1 MATDGYHTLQEI
13 TELIQQDLIN
23 CDDFKAFTSWIC
35 CETYPDPD
43 EHERMMDAI
52 EKEWPTFTDDRQLGH
67 VPQCIWQDR
76 DEPHLYTTGA
86 STDDLKRSANDYT
99 KKFNKALQHTQARVQ
114 HHHHKKDKNGK
125 RKPLPACRA
134 QKKDECKHG
143 FPKTKLLTEKA
154 LVVCPGIAQKHG
166 LRVSGRR
173 SALGSIMPRRNCV
186 WINGTAPAFAVAF
199 GFNTD
204 VSPNDRLPIIKET
217 HEVSCIRGS
226 CVKANNTGEVA
237 RTESRA
243 QLNQDGYTGGYIV
256 KAAPVGACELR
267 KCMNRMEV
275 LRRQIAPKLTP
286 DDQTKAVVRTM
297 AKDLELNGVLRG
309 SPEVT
314 NLSVNMTKND
324 NLFQECIRTFLE
336 ASFPGGAFLDRL
348 EAETNGVGG
357 EIVRRIP
364 KSRGPTSKPGY
375 MSAPLV
381 DAYGFRGQDPRV
393 LFLCPFEFF
402 MCWDIQRVPEP
413 YRKDCNDWSTW
424 TQEGLEYY
432 DKNKHAYNLKLIPGK
447 HYKVTVKY

>member
-13 TELIQQDLIN
+13 AELIQQDLIK
-23 CDDFKAFTSWIC
+23 CDDFKDFTSWIC
-35 CETYPDPD
+35 CEAYPDPD

-52 EKEWPTFTDDRQLGH
+52 EKEWPTFTYDRQLGH
-67 VPQCIWQDR
+67 VPRCIWQDK
-76 DEPHLYTTGA
+76 DELHIYTEEA
-86 STDDLKRSANDYT
+86 SMDELKRSADNYA

-114 HHHHKKDKNGK
+114 HHHHKKDSNGK

-134 QKKDECKHG
+134 KKKDECKHG

-173 SALGSIMPRRNCV
+173 SALGSILPRRNCV

-204 VSPNDRLPIIKET
+204 VSPNDRLPITKKT
-217 HEVSCIRGS
+217 HEASCIRGS

-256 KAAPVGACELR
+256 KAAPVGAYELR

-275 LRRQIAPKLTP
+275 LRRHIAPKLTP
-286 DDQTKAVVRTM
+286 EDQSKAVVRSM

-309 SPEVT
+309 GPEF
-314 NLSVNMTKND
+314 
-324 NLFQECIRTFLE
+324 FQFECEHKKSRQ
-336 ASFPGGAFLDRL
+336 SFPGVHTHL
-348 EAETNGVGG
+348 
-357 EIVRRIP
+357 
-364 KSRGPTSKPGY
+364 
-375 MSAPLV
+375 
-381 DAYGFRGQDPRV
+381 Q
-393 LFLCPFEFF
+393 
-402 MCWDIQRVPEP
+402 
-413 YRKDCNDWSTW
+413 
-424 TQEGLEYY
+424 
-432 DKNKHAYNLKLIPGK
+432 
-447 HYKVTVKY
+447 

>member
-13 TELIQQDLIN
+13 AELIQQDLIK
-23 CDDFKAFTSWIC
+23 CDDFKDFTSWIC
-35 CETYPDPD
+35 CEAYPDPD

-52 EKEWPTFTDDRQLGH
+52 EKEWPTFTYDRQLGH
-67 VPQCIWQDR
+67 VPRCIWQDK
-76 DEPHLYTTGA
+76 DEPHIYTEEA
-86 STDDLKRSANDYT
+86 SMDELKRSADNYA

-114 HHHHKKDKNGK
+114 HHHHKKDSNGK

-134 QKKDECKHG
+134 KKKDECKHG

-173 SALGSIMPRRNCV
+173 SALGSILPRRNCV

-204 VSPNDRLPIIKET
+204 VSPNDRLPITEKT
-217 HEVSCIRGS
+217 HEASCIRES
-226 CVKANNTGEVA
+226 CVKANKTAEVA

-243 QLNQDGYTGGYIV
+243 QLNQDAYTGGYIV
-256 KAAPVGACELR
+256 KAAPVGAYELR

-275 LRRQIAPKLTP
+275 LRRQIAPELTP
-286 DDQTKAVVRTM
+286 EDQTKAVVRSM

-309 SPEVT
+309 GPEIY
-314 NLSVNMTKND
+314 NLSVNTKKHD
-324 NLFQECIRTFLE
+324 NLFQECIRTFNE
-336 ASFPGGAFLDRL
+336 VSFPGGAFLNRL

-364 KSRGPTSKPGY
+364 TCKGPTSKRGF
-375 MSAPLV
+375 MSAPHV
-381 DAYGFRGQDPRV
+381 DAYGFRGQNPKV
-393 LFLCPFEFF
+393 LYLCPFEFF
-402 MCWDIQRVPEP
+402 MYWDIQRVPEP
-413 YRKDCNDWSTW
+413 NRSNCNGKSAW

-432 DKNKHAYNLKLIPGK
+432 EESKHDYNFKFVPGK
-447 HYKVTVKY
+447 HYKVTAK